1 MEALCRLQHRYRIVG
16 QDRTITKVAHIEVL
30 GPFYLFHDTALLFQS
45 DRVEPIHV
53 KGARLFLQRPHRFHR
68 ELWLRLSN
76 AKIRV
81 DWRGLRRWNT
91 PALSDDIVELEAE
104 DTYHALQ
111 IYSSNFF
118 LCHGLLVHYCIVAIS
133 KGLID
138 LPKVL
143 LHDCALVHVWVQVGF
158 IYRLAAPTKHCRFE
172 LGFNHVKK

>member
-1 MEALCRLQHRYRIVG
+1 M
-16 QDRTITKVAHIEVL
+16 AHIEVL
-30 GPFYLFHDTALLFQS
+30 GLFNLFHDTALLFQS
-45 DRVEPIHV
+45 DWVEPVHV
-53 KGARLFLQRPHRFHR
+53 EGALLFLQRPHRLHR
-68 ELWLRLSN
+68 KLWLRLSN

-81 DWRGLRRWNT
+81 TNRVLRLDWRGLRRWHT
-91 PALSDDIVELEAE
+91 PALSDDIVELKAE
-104 DTYHALQ
+104 DTKHALQ
-111 IYSSNFF
+111 IYGCNFF

-143 LHDCALVHVWVQVGF
+143 LHYRALVHVWVQVGF